1 MRSRDGAFL
10 NGSNLNVMTDI
21 TVENNKRQSAIH
33 CGLRR
38 CSGRF
43 RNRHIQAIG
52 MLNAITLRIT
62 STVQVIMSAYTL
74 LLALSG

>member
-1 MRSRDGAFL
+1 MDGAFL

-21 TVENNKRQSAIH
+21 NVDISKRQSAIH
-33 CGLRR
+33 FGLRW

-62 STVQVIMSAYTL
+62 STVQVIMSGYIL
-74 LLALSG
+74 LLAQSG

>member
-1 MRSRDGAFL
+1 MDGAFL

-21 TVENNKRQSAIH
+21 NVEISKRQSAIH
-33 CGLRR
+33 LGLRW

-52 MLNAITLRIT
+52 MLNAITLRMT
-62 STVQVIMSAYTL
+62 STVQVIMSGYIL
-74 LLALSG
+74 LLAQSG